1 MKINKIKNILF
12 RSKRLIVVSDDGIS
26 KKDYT
31 IFNRIVNFCFVSW
44 FFYASFFYFKN
55 QKIIEK
61 RDNSIKELVSVNT
74 ELKNSIENIAGLLGN
89 VRSYLYSLNLYDRF
103 SGFETANFNKNIN
116 IINDSLTDSKL
127 YNNILP
133 VLARVDN
140 ETNNIN
146 NLLDSRISNIE
157 NLISNTG
164 ISENKIKNIYK
175 VSYDNSG
182 DLVSTKEYI
191 VPKKSFV
198 KRTNFDGI
206 NEKVNYLSYLESFV
220 NSMPLTNPMNT
231 YRITS
236 NFGDRPDPFERNTR
250 FHRGLDL
257 AAPLNSKVV
266 ATANGT
272 VIHAGNRGGYGNYV
286 KIKHDNSITTEYA
299 HLKNI
304 AVKVGDSIKRGDVLG
319 LQGNTGR
326 STGTHLHYEIRVDDE
341 IKDPRNFI
349 NAGDKIF

>member
-1 MKINKIKNILF
+1 M
-12 RSKRLIVVSDDGIS
+12 
-26 KKDYT
+26 
-31 IFNRIVNFCFVSW
+31 
-44 FFYASFFYFKN
+44 
-55 QKIIEK
+55 
-61 RDNSIKELVSVNT
+61 
-74 ELKNSIENIAGLLGN
+74 
-89 VRSYLYSLNLYDRF
+89 
-103 SGFETANFNKNIN
+103 
-116 IINDSLTDSKL
+116 

-272 VIHAGNRGGYGNYV
+272 VIYAGNRGGYGNYV